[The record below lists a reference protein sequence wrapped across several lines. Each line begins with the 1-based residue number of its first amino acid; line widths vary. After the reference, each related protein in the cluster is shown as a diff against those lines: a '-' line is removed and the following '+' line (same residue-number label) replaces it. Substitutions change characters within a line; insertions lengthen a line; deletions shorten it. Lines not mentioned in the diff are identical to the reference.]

1 MGNLAD
7 FPGELVAVRSGESLR
22 DVPGPIDL
30 AVVAVPAKAV
40 PGVAADAAASG
51 VAAMVVL
58 SGGFAETGPDGVA
71 LQQERPGRRLDP
83 DRPVRVVGPNCF
95 GLQNCDL
102 PMNASIAAGLPSGG
116 GGISFVSQSGAYG
129 MAIYDL
135 AHDDRAR
142 FAKICAPGNTADVT
156 IAELLA
162 ELVDDPAS
170 RTLCFLL
177 ESVRDGRAFVEHA
190 RRATPDKPV
199 IVAKT
204 GRSEAGARAA
214 ASHTAALAAQEAVWR
229 GAFRQAGIVEVRSGQ
244 ELLDVA
250 RALDGQPLPAG
261 DRVAIITNSGGTGV
275 ELADLLA
282 DEGLTVPALS
292 PGLQE
297 RIRAMLPAYAS
308 PVNPVDITPIW
319 SRFAELYPGLVD
331 ILARSGEV
339 DAVVPVLLQRAAL
352 DEATGDG
359 LLATVRALRADGVP
373 VPVYVC
379 WVAPRRA
386 RPRADVLAEAGLP
399 VFDWPA
405 RTARAAG
412 LARRYAR
419 GPGPGAPA
427 RPGTGPSRRP
437 GAGRRRP
444 GRGGRAAGRVRR
456 GDHRRRGVPD
466 TGRGRRRGDG
476 VPGRGED
483 RRRRAP
489 HRAGRGAVGV
499 AGRGGGAGGGGRA
512 ARRDRRG
519 AGPAAAVRRR
529 GGGRRVPRS
538 GVRAGGDGR
547 ARRDLGRGARRRRLR
562 ARAAVGR
569 RGRRPARLAARVP
582 GAGRRPGSAPR
593 STSPRWPAPW
603 WPPAT
608 CSSRSRR
615 SPRWTS
621 TRCWPPPPPPSPSTG
636 RSPADARSL
645 PHQVAAGGGG
655 GDPRSTRW
663 TSRRLSGGSRRDHGT
678 VIGVRSTWWTRQ
690 GGWGGSRSDQAG
702 GAG

>member
-1 MGNLAD
+1 VTLLDALFAPRRIALVGASDRPGTLGALLMGNLAG

-71 LQQERPGRRLDP
+71 LQEELVAAAG
-83 DRPVRVVGPNCF
+83 PVRVVGPNCF

-142 FAKICAPGNTADVT
+142 FAKICAPGNTVDVS

-162 ELVDDPAS
+162 ELAADPAS

-190 RRATPDKPV
+190 RRATPAKPV

-292 PGLQE
+292 AGLQE

-359 LLATVRALRADGVP
+359 LHKTVCALRDDGVG

-386 RPRADVLAEAGLP
+386 RPRADALAEAGLP

-419 GPGPGAPA
+419 ARDRVRPPAPGPP
-427 RPGTGPSRRP
+427 PY
-437 GAGRRRP
+437 AGRVPAADDPSGVAALLAEFGVVTTAATVCRTPDEAAAAATAFPAVVKIAAAEHRTELGGVRLGLP
-444 GRGGRAAGRVRR
+444 DAAAVRAAAAELLGGTDAVLVQPQLSGAEVVVGGFRDPAFGPVVMVGLGGIWVEVLADVAFALAPLSVEEATDLLGSLRGFPVLAGGRGGRAV
-456 GDHRRRGVPD
+456 D
-466 TGRGRRRGDG
+466 
-476 VPGRGED
+476 
-483 RRRRAP
+483 
-489 HRAGRGAVGV
+489 
-499 AGRGGGAGGGGRA
+499 
-512 ARRDRRG
+512 
-519 AGPAAAVRRR
+519 
-529 GGGRRVPRS
+529 
-538 GVRAGGDGR
+538 
-547 ARRDLGRGARRRRLR
+547 
-562 ARAAVGR
+562 
-569 RGRRPARLAARVP
+569 LAAL
-582 GAGRRPGSAPR
+582 
-593 STSPRWPAPW
+593 
-603 WPPAT
+603 
-608 CSSRSRR
+608 
-615 SPRWTS
+615 
-621 TRCWPPPPPPSPSTG
+621 
-636 RSPADARSL
+636 ARTV
-645 PHQVAAGGGG
+645 VAAG
-655 GDPRSTRW
+655 DLLAAVPEITALDLNPVLATPTRAVAVDW
-663 TSRRLSGGSRRDHGT
+663 K
-678 VIGVRSTWWTRQ
+678 ITR
-690 GGWGGSRSDQAG
+690 
-702 GAG
+702 